1 MGECNQE
8 QQVPKTK
15 RVPAKCKGAKCSGVQ
30 DGWSS
35 AELVRV
41 ASRNVRSEAIS
52 RRTHKEQEVKD
63 TVSTIQLN
71 CSLTLLGLYIE
82 YSGRGVIAFF
92 FLRNKHSEQKPP
104 HKYPTQMNSETNI

>member
-1 MGECNQE
+1 M
-8 QQVPKTK
+8 
-15 RVPAKCKGAKCSGVQ
+15 
-30 DGWSS
+30 
-35 AELVRV
+35 RV

-92 FLRNKHSEQKPP
+92 FLRNKIPAKTNVSSRALSCKQKNALQRTQE
-104 HKYPTQMNSETNI
+104 KNLFCKGYYAEFLLESASPTWKP

>member
-1 MGECNQE
+1 M
-8 QQVPKTK
+8 
-15 RVPAKCKGAKCSGVQ
+15 
-30 DGWSS
+30 
-35 AELVRV
+35 RV

-92 FLRNKHSEQKPP
+92 FLRNKHSEQKP
-104 HKYPTQMNSETNI
+104 HVSLSELQELVMDREAW